1 MKTRLIT
8 AFVAI
13 LGVIALLFGRAT
25 VALPIVAALLCALAA
40 HEIFKATHNKNN
52 VTFYVASIVYLAAS
66 PFIALSYVP
75 FLTMET
81 WSILFALAFAVGLLV
96 HFHAEDLLRQ
106 FVCFGMAVIVA
117 YGIGCTV
124 AAMRAEHGVYLF
136 FVGGLCSLMC
146 DAGAYFAGT
155 FFGKHKLCPAISPK
169 KTVEGAVGGVVSV
182 CVSVLILALIYTLC
196 VPDAKVQYLS
206 LMIFTPIGTVIGMV
220 GDLFAS
226 SIKRC
231 YGVKDFGT
239 FFPGHGGVLDRV
251 DSVILVFPV
260 MMIFHALFPLIA

>member
-8 AFVAI
+8 AGVAI
-13 LGVIALLFGRAT
+13 AVVILLLIFRAT
-25 VALPIVAALLCALAA
+25 LALPIVAALLCALAA
-40 HEIFKATHNKNN
+40 HEIFKATRNRGN
-52 VTFYVASIVYLAAS
+52 VTFYVATIIYLAAT
-66 PFIALSYVP
+66 PFVSLSYVS
-75 FLTMET
+75 FLTIET
-81 WSILFALAFAVGLLV
+81 WSILFGLAFAVGLLV
-96 HFHAEDLLRQ
+96 HFNAEDIPRQ
-106 FVCFGMAVIVA
+106 FVCFGMVLIVA
-117 YGIGCTV
+117 CGLGNTV
-124 AAMRAEHGVYLF
+124 AAIRAEHGVYLF

-169 KTVEGAVGGVVSV
+169 KTVEGAIGGVVSV
-182 CVSVLILALIYTLC
+182 YVSVLILALIYTLC
-196 VPDAKVQYLS
+196 VPDARVQYVPL
-206 LMIFTPIGTVIGMV
+206 LIFTPIGTVIGMV

-260 MMIFHALFPLIA
+260 MMLFHALFPLIV